1 MPPRVLL
8 GTHVLSDDTCRN
20 SEDEGP
26 IWNVLCD
33 DRSRADDGAM
43 TNLHVRQDERTHS
56 DIGLILDATCAGDVG
71 SRVYADAITERRV
84 VTDKGAPIEEHVSAD
99 SRVSGHNHSSADD
112 RALTYRRCPR
122 DSGGRVHD
130 RTERNAVGGSLFDIV
145 SPKCRCQGHN
155 GLMGLGQLPELV
167 DPMNG

>member
-1 MPPRVLL
+1 MVLSQARRHDGRTRAIEGSSRALLVNVTALPRVLL
-8 GTHVLSDDTCRN
+8 GTRVLSDDTCRN

-84 VTDKGAPIEEHVSAD
+84 VTDKGAPIEEHVAAD

-112 RALTYRRCPR
+112 RALT
-122 DSGGRVHD
+122 
-130 RTERNAVGGSLFDIV
+130 
-145 SPKCRCQGHN
+145 
-155 GLMGLGQLPELV
+155 
-167 DPMNG
+167 